1 MSEDDGLIC
10 AYLFGGQGGG
20 RALGWPEI
28 ADWRPQHG
36 LLWVHLDRAGSEAR
50 RWLQEHG
57 GFDPLIAG
65 ALLAEEVRPR
75 ALRVEDAL
83 LVVLR
88 GVNLNPGA
96 DPEDMVG
103 IRVWLE
109 PTRVVTVRHR
119 RLMAIND
126 LREALDARRGPTG
139 PGQFLVMLSA
149 RLIERMGPVIDD
161 LIDEVDRLEDAVVT
175 AHSAE
180 LRGALGNLRRKAIAL
195 RRYLAPQREV
205 MARLAMEQTS
215 WLQAD
220 DKAYLREVSDR
231 TTRIVEDLDAARE
244 RAGVVQDELNSRISD
259 QMNRTM
265 YLLTVVAAVLLPPSL
280 LTGLL
285 GVNVAGMPG
294 ADNPLSFAVV
304 VGLIIALAVVEIAV
318 LRHLKWI

>member
-1 MSEDDGLIC
+1 MTEDDGLIC
-10 AYLFGGQGGG
+10 AYLLDGQGGG
-20 RALGWPEI
+20 RTIGWSEI
-28 ADWRPQHG
+28 ASWQASDG
-36 LLWVHLDRAGSEAR
+36 LLWVHLDRAGPEAR
-50 RWLQEHG
+50 RWLQERSG
-57 GFDPLIAG
+57 LDPVIAG

-75 ALRVEDAL
+75 ELRIEDAL

-103 IRVWLE
+103 IRIWLE
-109 PTRVVTVRHR
+109 PARVVTVRHR
-119 RLMAIND
+119 RLMAIGD
-126 LREALDARRGPTG
+126 LREALAGGRGPSS
-139 PGQFLVMLSA
+139 PGQFMVMLSG
-149 RLIERMGPVIDD
+149 RLIERVGPVIDD
-161 LIDEVDRLEDAVVT
+161 LVDGVDRLEDTVVT

-180 LRGALGNLRRKAIAL
+180 LRGALGSLRRQAIAL

-231 TTRIVEDLDAARE
+231 TTRFVEDLDAARE

-285 GVNVAGMPG
+285 GINVGGMPG
-294 ADNPLSFAVV
+294 ADNPLSFAIVV
-304 VGLIIALAVVEIAV
+304 VLIIALAVVEVAV

>member
-1 MSEDDGLIC
+1 MPEDDGLIC
-10 AYLFGGQGGG
+10 AYLLDGRGGG
-20 RALGWPEI
+20 RALGWTEI
-28 ADWRPQHG
+28 ARWRPQDG
-36 LLWVHLDRAGSEAR
+36 LLWVHLDRAGPGAR
-50 RWLQEHG
+50 RWLQG
-57 GFDPLIAG
+57 DSGLDPLIAG

-75 ALRVEDAL
+75 ELRVEDAL

-103 IRVWLE
+103 IRIWLE
-109 PTRVVTVRHR
+109 PTRMVTVRHR
-119 RLMAIND
+119 RLMAVTD
-126 LREALDARRGPTG
+126 LREALAVKRGPAN
-139 PGQFLVMLSA
+139 PSQFLVMLTA
-149 RLIERMGPVIDD
+149 RLIERVGPVIDH
-161 LIDEVDRLEDAVVT
+161 LVDEVDRLEDTVVT

-180 LRGALGNLRRKAIAL
+180 LRGALGSLRRQAIAL

-205 MARLAMEQTS
+205 MTRLAMEQTS

-231 TTRIVEDLDAARE
+231 TTRFVEDLDAARE

-285 GVNVAGMPG
+285 GINVGGMPG
-294 ADNPLSFAVV
+294 ADNPLSFAIVV
-304 VGLIIALAVVEIAV
+304 VLIIALAVVEIAV

>member
-1 MSEDDGLIC
+1 MTEGDSLIC
-10 AYLFGGQGGG
+10 AYLLDGRGGG
-20 RALGWPEI
+20 RAIGWPEI
-28 ADWRPQHG
+28 ASWRPQDG
-36 LLWVHLDRAGSEAR
+36 LLWVHLDRAGPDAG
-50 RWLQEHG
+50 RWLQEDSG
-57 GFDPLIAG
+57 LDPVIAG

-75 ALRVEDAL
+75 ELRIEDAL

-103 IRVWLE
+103 IRIWLE

-119 RLMAIND
+119 RLMAVSD
-126 LREALDARRGPTG
+126 LRDALAAGRGPTS

-149 RLIERMGPVIDD
+149 RLIERVGPVIDD
-161 LIDEVDRLEDAVVT
+161 LVDEVDRLEETVVT

-180 LRGALGNLRRKAIAL
+180 LRGALGSLRRQAIAL

-215 WLQAD
+215 WLQAG

-231 TTRIVEDLDAARE
+231 TTRFVEDLDAARE

-285 GVNVAGMPG
+285 GINVGGMPG
-294 ADNPLSFAVV
+294 VDHPLAFAIVAV
-304 VGLIIALAVVEIAV
+304 LIIAIAVVEVAV

>member
-1 MSEDDGLIC
+1 MTEDDGLIC
-10 AYLFGGQGGG
+10 AYLLDGQGGG
-20 RALGWPEI
+20 RTIGWSGI
-28 ADWRPQHG
+28 ASWQASYG
-36 LLWVHLDRAGSEAR
+36 LLWVHLDRAGPEAR
-50 RWLQEHG
+50 RWLQERSG
-57 GFDPLIAG
+57 LDPVVAG

-75 ALRVEDAL
+75 ELRIEDAL

-103 IRVWLE
+103 IRIWLE
-109 PTRVVTVRHR
+109 PARVVTVRHR
-119 RLMAIND
+119 RLMAIGD
-126 LREALDARRGPTG
+126 LREALAGGRGPSS
-139 PGQFLVMLSA
+139 PGQFMVMLSG
-149 RLIERMGPVIDD
+149 RLIERVGPVIDD
-161 LIDEVDRLEDAVVT
+161 LVDGVDRLEDTVVT

-180 LRGALGNLRRKAIAL
+180 LRGALGSLRRQAIAL

-231 TTRIVEDLDAARE
+231 TTRFVEDLDAARE

-285 GVNVAGMPG
+285 GINVGGMPG
-294 ADNPLSFAVV
+294 ADNPLSFAIVV
-304 VGLIIALAVVEIAV
+304 VLIIALAVVEVAV